1 MLPSTYYFLSLCP
14 VTDGLYLSE
23 SQLFVNKNA
32 SVSSWI
38 SEDSMLK
45 MALNLFYYNAS
56 ITSSWRRKWQHT
68 RGFLPGKSHGQK
80 SLVGYAWG
88 PKESNRTEHTHSFL
102 LWKLCLSVSIIY
114 GIFSQLFMVF
124 FPSLSIT
131 ETVGT

>member
-102 LWKLCLSVSIIY
+102 LLIIISV
-114 GIFSQLFMVF
+114 SQLFMVF
-124 FPSLSIT
+124 FPNYLWYFFLL
-131 ETVGT
+131 